1 MLGSSVFLPFT
12 QSAIRWQG
20 HAQGGSSHQGQ
31 TSPNHP
37 HSQAQKPV
45 SLVILAPVLLTVKVN
60 HHTCCY
66 LGNPDALSGKLSFKE
81 YCVSTQLRKAVS
93 KKTSA
98 CANKCVG
105 SETQSQVGGR
115 QAWTVQAHLRDSH
128 VSPRPL

>member
-12 QSAIRWQG
+12 QSAIRAMLRVGLPTKVRPPQ
-20 HAQGGSSHQGQ
+20 
-31 TSPNHP
+31 NHP
-37 HSQAQKPV
+37 HSQALKPV
-45 SLVILAPVLLTVKVN
+45 SLVILALVLLTVKVN

-66 LGNPDALSGKLSFKE
+66 LGNQDALSGKLSFKA
-81 YCVSTQLRKAVS
+81 YCASTQLRKAIS